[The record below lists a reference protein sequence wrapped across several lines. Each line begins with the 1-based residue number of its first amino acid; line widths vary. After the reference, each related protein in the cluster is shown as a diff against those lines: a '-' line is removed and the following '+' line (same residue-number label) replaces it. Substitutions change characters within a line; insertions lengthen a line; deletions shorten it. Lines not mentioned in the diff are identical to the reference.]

1 MCECDLLTFH
11 TSKIFAVCSRDFI
24 LLVIVT
30 KYKYRTSE
38 LIIQKEV

>member
-1 MCECDLLTFH
+1 MCDLLTFH